1 MISPL
6 RLELL
11 LKESGINYKAI
22 KKNNMFD
29 FLDQYPY
36 ILPFVIFFGRIID
49 VSLGTLRI
57 IFVSKGE
64 KYIAPIIG
72 FFEVLIWIVVI
83 SEIFSRA
90 NDITAYLS
98 YAAGYASGNFI
109 GILIE
114 QKIAF
119 GILLCRVY
127 TKGNGKELVS
137 LLNRQNI
144 GATLIHGTGSLG
156 EIDIIETVVDRNLM
170 KKVERI
176 FTEFDPNVFFVVEDV
191 RTKQRGIFPK
201 NQTLLSRW
209 RIGK

>member
-1 MISPL
+1 
-6 RLELL
+6 
-11 LKESGINYKAI
+11 
-22 KKNNMFD
+22 MFD

-90 NDITAYLS
+90 NDVTAYLS

-119 GILLCRVY
+119 GILLCR
-127 TKGNGKELVS
+127 E
-137 LLNRQNI
+137 I
-144 GATLIHGTGSLG
+144 GRASC
-156 EIDIIETVVDRNLM
+156 R
-170 KKVERI
+170 ER
-176 FTEFDPNVFFVVEDV
+176 V
-191 RTKQRGIFPK
+191 
-201 NQTLLSRW
+201 
-209 RIGK
+209 

>member
-1 MISPL
+1 
-6 RLELL
+6 
-11 LKESGINYKAI
+11 
-22 KKNNMFD
+22 MFD

-90 NDITAYLS
+90 NDVTAYLS

-137 LLNRQNI
+137 LLNRQNF

-156 EIDIIETVVDRNLM
+156 EIDVIETVVDRRLM

>member
-1 MISPL
+1 
-6 RLELL
+6 
-11 LKESGINYKAI
+11 
-22 KKNNMFD
+22 MFD
-29 FLDQYPY
+29 FLDQYPF

-90 NDITAYLS
+90 NDVTAYLS

-137 LLNRQNI
+137 LLNRQNF

-156 EIDIIETVVDRNLM
+156 EIDVIETVVDRKLM